1 MNDIFKNIY
10 INIEYKNKINSLD
23 NINLCI
29 CNHHI
34 SSHNIKTN
42 KCDYEFCRCLQFNNK
57 SFIISI
63 DKGIKKREFWK
74 LIEQEV
80 NLRGLLRL
88 CQ

>member
-23 NINLCI
+23 NI
-29 CNHHI
+29 
-34 SSHNIKTN
+34 TN